1 MKMGVKKSYIS
12 MKMLKWSVMGVI
24 LMIATAERKMP
35 QAYNR
40 IKKYFVEIYLGL
52 EKNLKSKKAQKN

>member
-24 LMIATAERKMP
+24 PMIATAERRMP
-35 QAYNR
+35 QVFNR
-40 IKKYFVEIYLGL
+40 LKKFLMKYISR
-52 EKNLKSKKAQKN
+52 KNLNS